1 MVDNSHYRILF
12 LLIDF
17 HHDICQNFNPS
28 KLDIAIKNDKSHVS
42 KISQNTFS
50 LLGVTSIVLLFS
62 LGMVFP
68 VMVDSF
74 SIKIVEYFIA
84 PTGKVYVSVDFNH
97 HGICDTESILISILT
112 AEKIGIDSQCFLPSI

>member
-1 MVDNSHYRILF
+1 LF

-28 KLDIAIKNDKSHVS
+28 KLDFAIKNDKSHVS

-50 LLGVTSIVLLFS
+50 LLGVTNIVLLFS
-62 LGMVFP
+62 RGLVFP
-68 VMVDSF
+68 ITDDSF
-74 SIKIVEYFIA
+74 PIKMVEDYIA

-97 HGICDTESILISILT
+97 HGICDTESVLISILT
-112 AEKIGIDSQCFLPSI
+112 AEKIGINSQCFLPSI